1 MVMSDNRG
9 ECIMADESKLIAA
22 IERNE
27 RERVQVAINEYKGK
41 SYLDLRIFY
50 TTDGGDSWRPT
61 QKGVT
66 IAPEHLETLRD
77 AVDEAIKEFMAID

>member
-1 MVMSDNRG
+1 
-9 ECIMADESKLIAA
+9 MADESKLIAT
-22 IERNE
+22 IDRND
-27 RERVQVAINEYKGK
+27 RERLQIAVNEYKGK

-66 IAPEHLETLRD
+66 VAPEGLETLKE
-77 AVDEAIKEFMAID
+77 AVEEAMKEFLAIE

>member
-1 MVMSDNRG
+1 
-9 ECIMADESKLIAA
+9 MADESKLIGT

-27 RERVQVAINEYKGK
+27 RERVQIAVNEYKGK

-50 TTDGGDSWRPT
+50 TTDGGDSWKPT

-66 IAPEHLETLRD
+66 IAPEHLDTLID
-77 AVDEAIKEFMAID
+77 AVEEAKKVFVE

>member
-1 MVMSDNRG
+1 
-9 ECIMADESKLIAA
+9 MADESKLIGT

-27 RERVQVAINEYKGK
+27 RERVQIAVNEYKGK

-50 TTDGGDSWRPT
+50 TTDNGDSWRPT

-66 IAPEHLETLRD
+66 IAPEHLDTLID
-77 AVDEAIKEFMAID
+77 AIEESKKEFMD

>member
-1 MVMSDNRG
+1 
-9 ECIMADESKLIAA
+9 MADESKLIGT

-27 RERVQVAINEYKGK
+27 RERVQIAVNEYKGK

-50 TTDGGDSWRPT
+50 TTDGGDSWKPT

-66 IAPEHLETLRD
+66 IAPEHLDTLID
-77 AVDEAIKEFMAID
+77 AVEEAKKEFME

>member
-1 MVMSDNRG
+1 
-9 ECIMADESKLIAA
+9 MADESKLLATID
-22 IERNE
+22 RND
-27 RERVQVAINEYKGK
+27 RERLQIAINEYKGK

-66 IAPEHLETLRD
+66 VAPEGLETLRD
-77 AVDEAIKEFMAID
+77 AVEEAMKEFLAIE

>member
-1 MVMSDNRG
+1 
-9 ECIMADESKLIAA
+9 MADESKLIGT

-27 RERVQVAINEYKGK
+27 RERVQISVNEYKGK

-50 TTDGGDSWRPT
+50 TTDGGDTWRPT

-66 IAPEHLETLRD
+66 IAPEHLDTLID
-77 AVDEAIKEFMAID
+77 TIEESKKEFME

>member
-1 MVMSDNRG
+1 
-9 ECIMADESKLIAA
+9 MADESKLIGT

-27 RERVQVAINEYKGK
+27 RERIQIAVNEYKGK

-50 TTDGGDSWRPT
+50 TTDGGESWRPT

-66 IAPEHLETLRD
+66 VAPEHLDTLID
-77 AVDEAIKEFMAID
+77 AVEEAKKEFME

>member
-1 MVMSDNRG
+1 
-9 ECIMADESKLIAA
+9 MADESKLIGT

-27 RERVQVAINEYKGK
+27 RERVQIAVNEYKGK

-50 TTDGGDSWRPT
+50 TTDGGDSWQPT

-66 IAPEHLETLRD
+66 IAPEHLDTLID
-77 AVDEAIKEFMAID
+77 AVEEAKKEFME

>member
-1 MVMSDNRG
+1 
-9 ECIMADESKLIAA
+9 MADESKLLAT
-22 IERNE
+22 IERND
-27 RERVQVAINEYKGK
+27 RERLQIAVNEYKGK

-66 IAPEHLETLRD
+66 IAPEDLDTLSD
-77 AVDEAIKEFMAID
+77 AIEEAKKELMAIE

>member
-1 MVMSDNRG
+1 
-9 ECIMADESKLIAA
+9 MADESKLLAA

-41 SYLDLRIFY
+41 SYLDIRIFY
-50 TTDGGDSWRPT
+50 TTDGGETWRPT

-66 IAPEHLETLRD
+66 ISPDDGHLETLRD
-77 AVDEAIKEFMAID
+77 AVEDAIKEFTAIE